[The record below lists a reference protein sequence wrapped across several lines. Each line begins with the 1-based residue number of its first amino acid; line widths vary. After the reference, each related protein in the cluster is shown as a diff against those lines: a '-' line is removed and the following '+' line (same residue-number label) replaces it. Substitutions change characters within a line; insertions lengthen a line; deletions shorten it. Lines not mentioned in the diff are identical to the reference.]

1 MKKIN
6 FGCGQ
11 YKKEGFINIDISPA
25 TYPDILHDL
34 EKIPYPFEDESIDL
48 VEADHVLEH
57 LNNPLSVMKEIWRI
71 LKPGGRATIKVPH
84 FSRGFSHADHK
95 RGFDLGFPYYFKPEF
110 KGGYTGA
117 PFELEKQRIRWFSQ
131 LALKKATLPAAFYY
145 PAWVAGKIFDFL
157 ANLSP
162 FFCSRVW
169 CFWVGGFEEMEFT
182 FVKKSLE

>member
-1 MKKIN
+1 MKKLN

-11 YKKEGFINIDISPA
+11 FRKEGYINIDFNPA
-25 TYPDILHDL
+25 TEPDILHDL
-34 EKIPYPFEDESIDL
+34 EKFPYPFEDESIDL

-57 LNNPLSVMKEIWRI
+57 FHNPLWAMKEVWRI
-71 LKPGGRATIKVPH
+71 LKPGGRIIIKVPH

-95 RGFDLGFPYYFKPEF
+95 RGFDLGFPYYFKPDF
-110 KGGYTGA
+110 KGGYVDV

-131 LALKKATLPAAFYY
+131 LDLKKATLPAVFYY
-145 PAWVAGKIFDFL
+145 PALAAGKIIDFL

-169 CFWVGGFEEMEFT
+169 CFWVGGFEEMEFV
-182 FVKKSLE
+182 FRKPIE